1 MFLLSVLHAESIKD
15 ITGIHINLN
24 IYVYIE
30 RKEDNFKATGHYRT
44 LKKKKHKK
52 FLLVVGVYPLV
63 DDIVGLCY
71 RLSVGCG
78 RVYVLTYTYD

>member
-44 LKKKKHKK
+44 
-52 FLLVVGVYPLV
+52 
-63 DDIVGLCY
+63 
-71 RLSVGCG
+71 
-78 RVYVLTYTYD
+78 